1 LPLLYVRAYSLRSID
16 SVEGAPLHN
25 ISLAEAGGTGRRS
38 TWTQDGEGQDASKEG
53 GGSSG
58 KHLAKSWKARMH
70 AFVSLCDE
78 PTTKAVKNLWA
89 ELTNDF
95 GVGHLAEVLPY
106 PHVSYQIARHYD
118 EVHLTNLVEQLAQ
131 QATPFSLQAS
141 GLRSI
146 ELSHFH
152 QKVWQ
157 TISPAGEGIPAYY
170 EPNFWM
176 PHITL
181 AEHDLQA
188 ESLQHIMARLFTR
201 ELVWEM
207 RIDNLAIIW
216 DTGALQELRSQF
228 SF

>member
-1 LPLLYVRAYSLRSID
+1 
-16 SVEGAPLHN
+16 
-25 ISLAEAGGTGRRS
+25 
-38 TWTQDGEGQDASKEG
+38 
-53 GGSSG
+53 
-58 KHLAKSWKARMH
+58 MH
-70 AFVSLCDE
+70 AVVTLCDE

-89 ELTNDF
+89 ELANDF

-106 PHVSYQIARHYD
+106 PHVSYQIARYYD
-118 EVHLTNLVEQLAQ
+118 EAQLTNLVEQLAH
-131 QATPFSLQAS
+131 QATPFSLHAS
-141 GLRSI
+141 GLALFTGLHPVLYVPIVRSI

-152 QKVWQ
+152 QQVWQ
-157 TISPAGEGIPAYY
+157 TILPAGEGIPPYY

-188 ESLQHIMARLFTR
+188 ESLKQIMARLFTR

-216 DTGALQELRSQF
+216 DTGTQQELRSQF
-228 SF
+228 SFSQPQKSQR